1 MVDVA
6 NLHSVAIGDVD
17 LRRDVST
24 VHAEPSALPYRHS
37 KLYAVLFELDRKG
50 IAFAQRAYPAVARTA
65 LFVVFFWF
73 GFIKLM
79 GVSEAT
85 PLALA
90 LTAKTVGTAHFRVLF
105 DTLAV
110 FECFIG
116 VLCLIPKMVR
126 LLIALLFVH
135 LAVVCAPLVLVRN
148 LTWKAALVPTMDG
161 QYIIKNVLIVAAAFG
176 LAAHASP
183 RDRRGAGRDGV
194 LRG

>member
-6 NLHSVAIGDVD
+6 NLHSVVIGDVD

-24 VHAEPSALPYRHS
+24 VRAEPSALPYRHS
-37 KLYAVLFELDRKG
+37 KLHAVIYELDRKS

-90 LTAKTVGTAHFRVLF
+90 LTTRTVGPAHFRVLF
-105 DTLAV
+105 DSLAV

-116 VLCLIPKMVR
+116 VLCLIPKAVR
-126 LLIALLFVH
+126 LLIVLLLVH
-135 LAVVCAPLVLVRN
+135 LAVVCAPLVLVRD
-148 LTWKAALVPTMDG
+148 LTWKAILVPTMDG
-161 QYIIKNVLIVAAAFG
+161 QYIIKNVLIVAA
-176 LAAHASP
+176 
-183 RDRRGAGRDGV
+183 
-194 LRG
+194 